1 MKSLVHLSSSIIRS
15 DTSGSSSTK
24 LCLNP
29 DDGVLYAA
37 AIDPSLGVVSVW
49 YIALSTA
56 DQHECRIFATLIL
69 PSTPNQDQLGSVPPP
84 AIVDIKALPESSQ
97 LCLITSDGQI
107 SVCSIEN
114 EGVDT
119 DHSIAQFDNI
129 GTFEDGIRSVSW
141 SPDDEL
147 LVIVTYSDKLVILT
161 KTFDVLCESQIEY
174 GRFGDDQP
182 ISLGWGTKATQ
193 FHGSLGKSAAQASQ
207 TSAHEND
214 TQLGENSSDAYE
226 ISWRGD
232 GAFFAV
238 TCPSRKSD
246 QSSTSRLVKVYSR
259 AGALSSSSEAIP
271 NSRLGDKI
279 AWRPEGSII
288 ASSVRDLQKDQ
299 LNIIFF
305 ERNGLQ
311 RYGFDL
317 NEVDSIVNIWGLSWN
332 SDSSILAVGIEKH
345 DKSPSSD
352 HPHKAS
358 YAVQLWTRNNYHW
371 YLKHEIQSDL
381 WDQST
386 TNPSPSMMW
395 HPELPLCLY
404 LSLGEGF
411 VEMRKFVWESLV
423 DPKPKPD
430 DTGSVAVIDGY
441 QILLTPFRF
450 QVVPPP
456 MSTFQLS
463 TQTFPSATHPRIPT
477 HVAFSPRSHLLC
489 ALFPGGD
496 VSCYLWQLS
505 PTKPPRIP
513 LPRPTESV
521 CFNLRSHFPTRIL
534 CRQITVM
541 ELPDVQQNGH
551 DRRSVLVILF
561 SELGQEN
568 KVQDGVHIQTV
579 GNKTSSDGTLEL
591 SAEEKPARFYAPAG
605 EEWWKTFTCG
615 QDGCAYVET
624 SKGAIKKVV
633 CKQNGPLLA
642 FQIENL
648 PFKLAEFCPLVQCI
662 QPTTII
668 PTDSN
673 LACALGLT
681 ASGKLHFNQE
691 LVANDCSSF
700 TTDLDYLMYTTSSH
714 QLKFIELSG
723 VFRSDKDSP
732 DLIETAFKQSQPAR
746 FTPSMVRA
754 VERGSVIVCSVPSSM
769 KVMLQMP
776 RGNLEAIHPRP
787 MVLRS
792 ICLDFLKN
800 GRWKEAFIQCRMHK
814 IDFNLLVDFDRS
826 RFLEDGVSGFVT
838 QVDNNEHF
846 GLFLSSLKPIDV
858 SIELYPI
865 TKNWKST
872 DSEGLSNITA
882 DDQKINTVCD
892 LMVEQLM
899 KNQVQWSYINSIL
912 TAMVCKKPPDYKS
925 ALGLLTPLKSEFP
938 EKVEDAIKYM
948 IFLSDVNDLYK
959 FALSMYDLS
968 LVILIA
974 QHSQKDPK
982 EYLPFLQSLRDLD
995 PNMRKFKIDDH
1006 LGNYSSGLR
1015 HLSAVNDG
1023 PFDAV
1028 VRYTKLHS
1036 LYSQALELYSNDVE
1050 RTKTLRSIQ
1059 GDWLMEIN
1067 KPVEAGLAFTLAGE
1081 VEKAVE
1087 GYRQAEAWQE
1097 MFALIIQHPDTF
1109 DLLDNARDMATRL
1122 SGSGRSMEAATIF
1135 LEFADDVDLA
1145 VSALCDSQA
1154 FSQAIRTALSKSR
1167 PALITDVILPA
1178 AEEFSEGFLE
1188 ELDQLQEDLTKQ
1200 VERLD
1205 ELKLAR
1211 ETNPDQFFLN
1221 QKDGDEANDAL
1232 EGVDAMTEATTIFR
1246 TDYSRYT
1253 QGIQQSGQSAMSSRS
1268 GRSSA
1273 KSSKMRKKEAKKKA
1287 AGKKGSIYEEEYL
1300 FNTLVKVCTQKL
1312 PTVQNTVG
1320 SLLPALIQLMSFS
1333 PSSVTELLEKA
1344 RKIQKKLEVFQVDL
1358 AGQVQRI
1365 WDQREP
1371 KEAEDVEPTLAPAA
1385 HLRPPSSSI
1394 VVPRPVVSDS
1404 LAWKLTMI

>member
-1 MKSLVHLSSSIIRS
+1 MKSLVHLSSSIVHPDI
-15 DTSGSSSTK
+15 SGSSSTK

-37 AIDPSLGVVSVW
+37 AIDPIVGVVSVW
-49 YIALSTA
+49 YIALSSA
-56 DQHECRIFATLIL
+56 NEHECRLFATLTL
-69 PSTPNQDQLGSVPPP
+69 PSTPDQGGSPTL
-84 AIVDIKALPESSQ
+84 IDIKALPESCQ

-107 SVCSIEN
+107 SVCSIEDQ
-114 EGVDT
+114 GAGT
-119 DHSIAQFDNI
+119 DVSLAQFDNI

-147 LVIVTYSDKLVILT
+147 LVIITYSDKLVILT

-207 TSAHEND
+207 TPVPSNNIQSH
-214 TQLGENSSDAYE
+214 ENSSDAYE

-232 GAFFAV
+232 GAFFAI
-238 TCPSRKSD
+238 TCPARKSD
-246 QSSTSRLVKVYSR
+246 NNSTLRLVKVYSR

-271 NSRLGDKI
+271 NSQLGDKI

-288 ASSVRDLQKDQ
+288 ASSVRDLQKER
-299 LNIIFF
+299 LNVIFF

-317 NEVDSIVNIWGLSWN
+317 NEIDSIVNIWGLAWN
-332 SDSSILAVGIEKH
+332 SDSSILAVGIEKRGQSNTAE
-345 DKSPSSD
+345 SPQ
-352 HPHKAS
+352 HTN

-371 YLKHEIQSDL
+371 YLKHEIQLDL
-381 WDQST
+381 SVKSATDS
-386 TNPSPSMMW
+386 SPSMMW

-404 LSLGEGF
+404 LSLRGGF
-411 VEMRKFVWESLV
+411 VEMRKFAWEALV

-441 QILLTPFRF
+441 QILLTPFRY

-463 TQTFPSATHPRIPT
+463 TQTFPPAAHPRIPT

-489 ALFPGGD
+489 ALFPSGV

-505 PTKPPRIP
+505 STRPPRIS
-513 LPRPTESV
+513 LPRPTEGIS
-521 CFNLRSHFPTRIL
+521 FNLRSSFPTRVL
-534 CRQITVM
+534 CRQITIM
-541 ELPDVQQNGH
+541 DTTDVQQNGH
-551 DRRSVLVILF
+551 DQVSVLVILF
-561 SELGQEN
+561 SEIDQEN
-568 KVQDGVHIQTV
+568 NVRDGVHIQRV
-579 GNKTSSDGTLEL
+579 ENKASTQETLAIL
-591 SAEEKPARFYAPAG
+591 DEEKSTRFYASAG
-605 EEWWKTFTCG
+605 QEWWKIFTCG
-615 QDGCAYVET
+615 QDGCAYVQT
-624 SKGAIKKVV
+624 NKGLIKQVSYEH
-633 CKQNGPLLA
+633 NGPSSHFHIA
-642 FQIENL
+642 DL
-648 PFKLAEFCPLVQCI
+648 PFQLAEFCPFLQCI
-662 QPTTII
+662 QPATI
-668 PTDSN
+668 SSRGSKLN
-673 LACALGLT
+673 CALGLT
-681 ASGKLHFNQE
+681 ASGKLYLNQE
-691 LVANDCSSF
+691 VVANDCSSF
-700 TTDLDYLMYTTSSH
+700 TTDLDYLIYTTFSH

-723 VFRSDKDSP
+723 LFASDRSPSAA
-732 DLIETAFKQSQPAR
+732 IEPAMVQMEPAR
-746 FTPSMVRA
+746 FNPSMVRA
-754 VERGSVIVCSVPSSM
+754 VERGSIIVSSVPSSM
-769 KVMLQMP
+769 KVILQMP
-776 RGNLEAIHPRP
+776 RGNIEAIHPRP

-826 RFLEDGVSGFVT
+826 KFIEDGISGLVA

-846 GLFLSSLKPIDV
+846 GLFLSSLKPTDV
-858 SIELYPI
+858 STELYPI
-865 TKNWKST
+865 TKNWKSSDLKDLPNT
-872 DSEGLSNITA
+872 IT

-899 KNQVQWSYINSIL
+899 KKQVQWGYINSIL

-925 ALGLLTPLKSEFP
+925 ALGLLTPLKSDFP

-948 IFLSDVNDLYK
+948 IFLSDVNELYK

-995 PNMRKFKIDDH
+995 LNMRKFKIDEH
-1006 LGNYSSGLR
+1006 LGNYSSGLK
-1015 HLSAVNDG
+1015 HLSAAEDV
-1023 PFDAV
+1023 PFAAV

-1036 LYSQALELYSNDVE
+1036 LYSQALEIYSKDLE
-1050 RTKTLRSIQ
+1050 KTKTLRSIQ
-1059 GDWLMEIN
+1059 AEWLMEIN
-1067 KPVEAGLAFTLAGE
+1067 KPFEAGLAFTLAGE

-1087 GYRQAEAWQE
+1087 GYKQAEAWQE
-1097 MFALIIQHPDTF
+1097 MFALIIQHPDAF
-1109 DLLDNARDMATRL
+1109 DLLENAKDMASRL
-1122 SGSGRSMEAATIF
+1122 SASGRYTEAATIF
-1135 LEFADDVDLA
+1135 LEFADNVDYA
-1145 VSALCDSQA
+1145 ISALCDSQA

-1167 PALITDVILPA
+1167 SALITEAILPA
-1178 AEEFSEGFLE
+1178 AEEFSQSFLE

-1211 ETNPDQFFLN
+1211 ETNPDLFFLS
-1221 QKDGDEANDAL
+1221 QKDGEEANDAL

-1253 QGIQQSGQSAMSSRS
+1253 QGIQPSGQSAMSSRS
-1268 GRSSA
+1268 GRSSV
-1273 KSSKMRKKEAKKKA
+1273 KSSKMKKKEAKKKA

-1300 FNTLVKVCTQKL
+1300 LNTLVKVCIQKL

-1320 SLLPALIQLMSFS
+1320 SLLPALVQLMSFS
-1333 PSSVTELLEKA
+1333 PSSATQLLETA
-1344 RKIQKKLEVFQVDL
+1344 RKIQRKLEVFQANL

-1371 KEAEDVEPTLAPAA
+1371 KEPDEVDPSPAPAA
-1385 HLRPPSSSI
+1385 PLRPPLSA
-1394 VVPRPVVSDS
+1394 VTVPRPVVPDS
-1404 LAWKLTMI
+1404 LAWKLTII